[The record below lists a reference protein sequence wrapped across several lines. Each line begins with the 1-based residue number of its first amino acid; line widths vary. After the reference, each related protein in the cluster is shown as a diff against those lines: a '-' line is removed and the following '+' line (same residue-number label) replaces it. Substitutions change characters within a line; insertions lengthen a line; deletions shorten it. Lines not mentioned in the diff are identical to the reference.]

1 MQQVVRSFTLYLLTG
16 APSIAAA
23 YVLAVRWVQEV
34 KAQESPEKAW
44 VALLEA
50 THEGLRGGQLFL
62 WNEAARKVEALLGC
76 PAAFDGEP
84 FAQVSSLVSDTAVK

>member
-1 MQQVVRSFTLYLLTG
+1 M
-16 APSIAAA
+16 
-23 YVLAVRWVQEV
+23 
-34 KAQESPEKAW
+34 
-44 VALLEA
+44 ALLEA

-84 FAQVSSLVSDTAVK
+84 FAQVSSLVSDTAVKQCTASRVLLLFEATAA